1 VGDIL
6 KVEDTHK
13 FAADMVILST
23 SASTGKFFVM
33 TANLDGE
40 TNLKPMSAA
49 RLTKHCRVSHT
60 GRKLLLSVREPYS
73 EKSVLE
79 KSLTVESL
87 TRGCIYTFKKSI
99 SEESLSEES
108 LSEESLSEE
117 SLSKE
122 SLTEDR

>member
-60 GRKLLLSVREPYS
+60 GRKLNIWWRYATLFDLFLLVHDTDMKRHIT
-73 EKSVLE
+73 L
-79 KSLTVESL
+79 
-87 TRGCIYTFKKSI
+87 
-99 SEESLSEES
+99 
-108 LSEESLSEE
+108 
-117 SLSKE
+117 
-122 SLTEDR
+122 

>member
-23 SASTGKFFVM
+23 SATTGKFFVM

-60 GRKLLLSVREPYS
+60 ETKV
-73 EKSVLE
+73 
-79 KSLTVESL
+79 TVIF
-87 TRGCIYTFKKSI
+87 TGIGITVNRTC
-99 SEESLSEES
+99 
-108 LSEESLSEE
+108 
-117 SLSKE
+117 
-122 SLTEDR
+122 

>member
-49 RLTKHCRVSHT
+49 RLTKHCRVSHK
-60 GRKLLLSVREPYS
+60 GRKVTVKSSVADPDPNS
-73 EKSVLE
+73 DQDPLDPHVFGLPDPD
-79 KSLTVESL
+79 SLV
-87 TRGCIYTFKKSI
+87 RGMNPDPSI
-99 SEESLSEES
+99 IMQ
-108 LSEESLSEE
+108 
-117 SLSKE
+117 KW
-122 SLTEDR
+122 

>member
-60 GRKLLLSVREPYS
+60 GRKVTVKSSVADPDPNPDQDPLDPHVFGPPGS
-73 EKSVLE
+73 
-79 KSLTVESL
+79 
-87 TRGCIYTFKKSI
+87 GSI
-99 SEESLSEES
+99 SQRYGSGSFYYHA
-108 LSEESLSEE
+108 
-117 SLSKE
+117 KMVRKT
-122 SLTEDR
+122 LTFFLRKMM

>member
-1 VGDIL
+1 MGDIL

-23 SASTGKFFVM
+23 SATTGKFFVM

-60 GRKLLLSVREPYS
+60 GRKLLFRAVLRIRIRIRIRIHWIHKFLGLPDPNPLVRGMDPDPDP
-73 EKSVLE
+73 
-79 KSLTVESL
+79 
-87 TRGCIYTFKKSI
+87 SI
-99 SEESLSEES
+99 IMQ
-108 LSEESLSEE
+108 
-117 SLSKE
+117 
-122 SLTEDR
+122 TW

>member
-60 GRKLLLSVREPYS
+60 GRKLLLRA
-73 EKSVLE
+73 VLRIRIRIHWIHML
-79 KSLTVESL
+79 SGFPDPDPLVS
-87 TRGCIYTFKKSI
+87 GMDPDPDPSI
-99 SEESLSEES
+99 IVQ
-108 LSEESLSEE
+108 
-117 SLSKE
+117 K
-122 SLTEDR
+122 